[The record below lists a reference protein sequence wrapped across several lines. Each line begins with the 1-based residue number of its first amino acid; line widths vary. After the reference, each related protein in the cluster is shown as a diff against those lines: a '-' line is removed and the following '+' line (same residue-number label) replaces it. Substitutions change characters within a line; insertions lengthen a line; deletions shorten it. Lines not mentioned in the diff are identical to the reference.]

1 MARKELLT
9 AVAVLAQI
17 PAIGS
22 ISGLPTLLNNE
33 DVYKDPAVRF
43 AVKPQLAIDLP
54 AVPAEG
60 TRRARL
66 ASVDAAAPAGDA
78 VCTSPRRPSLNGPA
92 PCERRGYAARKGQN
106 QQKTH
111 LFPNTQVFINIDTKK
126 NRYALIDYYS

>member
-17 PAIGS
+17 PAIRS

-43 AVKPQLAIDLP
+43 GVKPQLAIDLP

-60 TRRARL
+60 P
-66 ASVDAAAPAGDA
+66 DALTCRFTP
-78 VCTSPRRPSLNGPA
+78 P
-92 PCERRGYAARKGQN
+92 
-106 QQKTH
+106 
-111 LFPNTQVFINIDTKK
+111 
-126 NRYALIDYYS
+126 